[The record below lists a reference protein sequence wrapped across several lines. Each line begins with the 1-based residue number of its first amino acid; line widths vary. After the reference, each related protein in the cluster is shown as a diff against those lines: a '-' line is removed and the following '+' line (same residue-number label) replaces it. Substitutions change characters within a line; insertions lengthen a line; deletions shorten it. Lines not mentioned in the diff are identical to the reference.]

1 MRASAQVLEIT
12 RLPSPTC
19 RVPDTLS
26 DTPDYPRPMLFLL
39 ACAAEEV
46 DSAAPVDTAPADTA
60 HDTAPADTDPPDTDP
75 PDSDDTAPDSGD
87 TAVSWPDVDL
97 TLSDVG
103 FSRCESAAYDPVNDR
118 IVVGN
123 IAGGNS
129 DRDDNGFLS
138 LVSPDGELLELAW
151 VAGEG
156 DDSVMLHGPKGVH
169 WHEGLLYVADVSA
182 VRVFDATTGESVQ
195 SWDIQDDG
203 LNDVVVGPD
212 GMVYVTSPNE
222 QRVYQIDPNS
232 GNSAVHAQDEALG
245 GPNGIEADDDG
256 LWVAGFSSGVITR
269 LGIDGQLGETLTPPS
284 GRLDGLV
291 TVENGRLLASSWEAE
306 AVYLVDGKGS
316 SEVAAELPSPADI
329 GFDTTRSRLLVPQ
342 LGQDALRILTVAVD

>member
-1 MRASAQVLEIT
+1 MFL
-12 RLPSPTC
+12 
-19 RVPDTLS
+19 
-26 DTPDYPRPMLFLL
+26 LL
-39 ACAAEEV
+39 ACTAKDV
-46 DSAAPVDTAPADTA
+46 DSATPTDDTAPT
-60 HDTAPADTDPPDTDP
+60 DTAPVVDTDPPDTDALETGGADTDTGS
-75 PDSDDTAPDSGD
+75 PDTSAKP
-87 TAVSWPDVDL
+87 WPEVDL
-97 TLSDVG
+97 TLADVG

-138 LVSPDGELLELAW
+138 LVSPDGELLELEW
-151 VAGEG
+151 VAGEH

-169 WHEGLLYVADVSA
+169 WHDGLLYVADVSA
-182 VRVFDATTGESVQ
+182 VRVFDATTGEAVQ

-212 GMVYVTSPNE
+212 GMVYVTSPQE

-245 GPNGIEADDDG
+245 SPNGIEADDDG

-269 LGIDGQLGETLTPPS
+269 VGVDGQLGETLTPPT

-306 AVYLVDGKGS
+306 NIYLLDAKGS
-316 SEVAAELPSPADI
+316 TEIASDLPSPADI
-329 GFDTTRSRLLVPQ
+329 GLDTTRSRLLVPQ
-342 LGQDALRILTVAVD
+342 LGQDALRIITVEL